1 MSVWGCVC
9 VDILYVCVC
18 VCGRGA
24 GDSTPARLGLAQFG
38 FGSRCYGYIF
48 DLCEIE
54 LNSLNSHIPYSH
66 AFTHIFTHTYIFIYS
81 RIHCTHT
88 VSSNQDYSLAIN
100 QIKWLSHI
108 SLGSSVSFSYSST
121 SLCFLQLPHPPPA
134 NIVVVAVCWWV

>member
-1 MSVWGCVC
+1 MGVC
-9 VDILYVCVC
+9 MCRYIACVC

-24 GDSTPARLGLAQFG
+24 GGCTPACLGLVQFG

-66 AFTHIFTHTYIFIYS
+66 AFTHTFKHTHIFTYS

-108 SLGSSVSFSYSST
+108 SLGSSASFSYSSI
-121 SLCFLQLPHPPPA
+121 SLRFSQHSLSPPRMLL
-134 NIVVVAVCWWV
+134 

>member
-1 MSVWGCVC
+1 MCVC
-9 VDILYVCVC
+9 VDILC
-18 VCGRGA
+18 VCGCGREGQGVA
-24 GDSTPARLGLAQFG
+24 RPACLGLLQFG

-66 AFTHIFTHTYIFIYS
+66 AFTHSHTCKHS

-108 SLGSSVSFSYSST
+108 SLGFSASFNYSFI
-121 SLCFLQLPHPPPA
+121 SLRLPQHSPHHPA
-134 NIVVVAVCWWV
+134 NVVVVAVAGEYN